1 MDVEFP
7 YVNKIT
13 NFRLS
18 VSVDGK
24 QFALFM
30 REMLC
35 LYTAQGEGHRS
46 VMICPFGEMG
56 GRRELEGG
64 DLNYKMFSIAARS
77 CWFLPILA
85 DVKFP

>member
-1 MDVEFP
+1 MPIYSTRGGSSFCNDLP
-7 YVNKIT
+7 
-13 NFRLS
+13 LWG
-18 VSVDGK
+18 DG
-24 QFALFM
+24 
-30 REMLC
+30 
-35 LYTAQGEGHRS
+35 G
-46 VMICPFGEMG
+46 MG